1 MLKHIKTRIYLITI
15 LLLLLCFSGTVQ
27 SNEQFLIAQVNQGIV
42 SQTTVRPGWLPVSI
56 AFEFQGNSYTARM
69 QINSKEYN
77 RYSKQMATKPRP
89 TNLDTRLKLAQ
100 KGSKII
106 APLIVSLRA
115 AAPNRDAETLAK
127 FALAFVQSL
136 PYKFDVL
143 TTPYD
148 DAWRAPLQTLVDREI
163 DCEDSSIL
171 YSSIL
176 SGLGIE
182 NALILIPNHMFTAV
196 TGNFSGAFLAY
207 QGKKY
212 YVAETTGLGWKIGEA
227 PNNYKN
233 SIAQILPI
241 SALKQSSTPATS
253 HPFINEDN
261 SLSKTTDSSK
271 TLIFIILFM
280 IIATSLFL
288 GWKWLNENKS
298 LSNTDDDKWDDDFYD
313 DYH

>member
-1 MLKHIKTRIYLITI
+1 MYYKLFSIII
-15 LLLLLCFSGTVQ
+15 LLCLSSTIQ
-27 SNEQFLIAQVNQGIV
+27 SSEQFLIAQVNQGIV
-42 SQTTVRPGWLPVSI
+42 SQTTVRPGWLPVRI
-56 AFEFQGNSYTARM
+56 VFEFQSNSYTARM

-77 RYSKQMATKPRP
+77 RYSKQMASKPRP

-115 AAPNRDAETLAK
+115 ASPNQDAETLAK

-176 SGLGIE
+176 SGLGIQ
-182 NALILIPNHMFTAV
+182 NALVLVPSHMFTAV
-196 TGNFSGAFLAY
+196 TGNFSGIFLPY
-207 QGKKY
+207 KGKKY

-233 SIAQILPI
+233 IQAQILPI
-241 SALKQSSTPATS
+241 SALKQSSAQASS
-253 HPFINEDN
+253 HQFINQDN